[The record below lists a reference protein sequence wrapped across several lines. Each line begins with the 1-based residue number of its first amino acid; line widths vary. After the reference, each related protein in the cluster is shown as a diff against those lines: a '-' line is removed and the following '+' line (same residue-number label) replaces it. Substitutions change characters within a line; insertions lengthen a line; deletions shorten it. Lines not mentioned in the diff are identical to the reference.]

1 MGLKDKLKSAINSIN
16 IDDDDIN
23 GLIQN
28 GLKEIKL
35 KNDIELTETININVD
50 NITIDGDGHSIDA
63 DGKQALNITSNNIT
77 LKNITF
83 KNAHSSNPGGAIF
96 NLKGLVKIIDCSFI
110 SNHTDSNNGGAIY
123 NESGKVFI
131 DSSDFIHNSAR
142 FGGAIYNKGTLK
154 MTFANF
160 SDNVSSKGLSIFNTS
175 DLILETC
182 NFKRKDD
189 TKNFEIYNRGIIS
202 IESFQKEV
210 IQKITEGG
218 FVHIHSKDTKP
229 FRYLNDL
236 IKSGKKEIILNY
248 DICFDDEEKIRID
261 EDDVKI
267 DGAGHRIDGMGK
279 SNILEITGNN
289 VHLSN
294 INFRNGSGPSGG
306 SIINKGESLKLLNC
320 TFDWNIS
327 NNGGAIRNDA
337 SIDIQDCNFEKNIAN
352 KDSGGAIE
360 NNGDLT
366 ATDCKF
372 MENYAMK
379 NGGAINNNGNINLS
393 NSCFKSN
400 IAENGASIEN
410 NEKSMLLK
418 CNFEENKAFNQGSI
432 IHNAGCLTMRNCES
446 FNNISNRYSNI
457 IFQNDDEN
465 CTLNIEECMFARDR
479 FNNNLIFIE
488 NGSSII
494 KSTKFI
500 VNKEHENSYIIYNEN
515 ATVEIGKLEFENV
528 DQKTVYNDNFLE
540 IEKDMEEYIESGKNG
555 KPLKYKSN

>member
-110 SNHTDSNNGGAIY
+110 GNHTDSNNGGAIY
-123 NESGKVFI
+123 NENGKVFI

-154 MTFANF
+154 MIFTNF
-160 SDNVSSKGLSIFNTS
+160 SDNVSSRGLSIFNTS

-236 IKSGKKEIILNY
+236 IESGKKEIILDY

-432 IHNAGCLTMRNCES
+432 IHNACCLTMRNCES

-457 IFQNDDEN
+457 IFQNDDES
-465 CTLNIEECMFARDR
+465 CILNIEKCMFARDR

-488 NGSSII
+488 NGLSII

-528 DQKTVYNDNFLE
+528 DQKTVFNDNFLE
-540 IEKDMEEYIESGKNG
+540 IEKDMEKYVESGKNG